1 MKKSLITLA
10 VAATAVAPMAASAA
24 MLQASG
30 DQDGINLYGSF
41 RPQVVSEAD
50 VIFADGGSRW
60 GFKGTHDMG
69 NGLSSF
75 YRFERSF
82 STATRTENDTI
93 QRLAYAGLAG
103 GFGKVSFGNQWTP
116 YYNTVGSPSDL
127 FASTG
132 LANYGSRG
140 ATAPFRSNESA
151 LIYALPKLGIVSG
164 ALGFIPNGQFGGIE
178 SDAVSAGLT
187 IAAGPVNIGLGY
199 NKVDVE
205 DDSRLG
211 LSVGGQFGPVG
222 ATFMVEDDGLGNPW
236 AITGTIA
243 GFALQYSEQDLEVD
257 SSAFTA
263 GYTFKMS
270 STTRLQLAYENADL
284 RTDDK
289 WVARYRVD
297 F

>member
-10 VAATAVAPMAASAA
+10 VAATVATPMAASAA
-24 MLQASG
+24 MLQSAG

-41 RPQVVSEAD
+41 RPQVVSTND
-50 VIFADGGSRW
+50 VIFDDGGSRW
-60 GFKGTHDMG
+60 GFKGNHDMG

-103 GFGKVSFGNQWTP
+103 GFGKISFGNQWTP
-116 YYNTVGSPSDL
+116 YYNTIASPSDI

-132 LANYGSRG
+132 IPNYGSQG

-151 LIYALPKLGIVSG
+151 LIYALPALGIVSG
-164 ALGFIPNGQFGGIE
+164 AIGFIPNGQFGGVE

-199 NKVDVE
+199 NDVDAE
-205 DDSRLG
+205 ADPRTG

-222 ATFMVEDDGLGNPW
+222 ATFMVEDDGIGNPW

-243 GFALQYSEQDLEVD
+243 GFALQYSEQDLAVD
-257 SSAFTA
+257 STAWTA

-270 STTRLQLAYENADL
+270 STTRLQLAFETADL
-284 RTDDK
+284 RDDDK